1 MLSGISER
9 FLHFIWQYSLFDK
22 QALFI
27 NEGGKLEVISPG
39 LYHHDSGPDFRHAKI
54 KIDNTLW
61 VGNIELHLRSS
72 DWQRHNHQNDKV
84 YSSVILHVV
93 LLHDMEV
100 QDAHGNNI
108 PVLELRNKIPEK
120 VLERWHILNAGMFS
134 IPCAEIGRAD
144 VLTMNNWMDRLIVE
158 RLESRS
164 GQINDM
170 LKSCG
175 FDWEQAFHVFLFRA
189 MGMGINA
196 LPFELLAR
204 IISIKFIKQYN
215 QSSFQLEALLFGS
228 SGLLP
233 KETMDPYPQALL
245 KEYQFLSRKHKI
257 QGIEP
262 HLWKFLRMRPVN
274 FPTVRIAQVAG
285 IYSESSISL
294 ESLSEIESI
303 KTLIKVLKGKTSEY
317 WNTHYH
323 FQEETDFKK
332 KELGIASARGLL
344 INAIIPILFEYAR
357 HRSNQGLRERCL
369 DWLYELRQEDNM
381 VIRQWTHFGV
391 QPSSAA
397 QSQALIQLK
406 RNYCDQRRC
415 LECTIGHR
423 LLKDALH

>member
-1 MLSGISER
+1 MLNGISER
-9 FLHFIWQYSLFDK
+9 FLHFIWQYSLFEM
-22 QALFI
+22 QALYSHQ
-27 NEGGKLEVISPG
+27 GAKLDVISPG

-120 VLERWHILNAGMFS
+120 VLERWQILNAGMFS

-204 IISIKFIKQYN
+204 IINIKFIKQYN

-233 KETMDPYPQALL
+233 QDTLDPYPQALL

-262 HLWKFLRMRPVN
+262 HLWRFLRMRPVN

-285 IYSESSISL
+285 IYS
-294 ESLSEIESI
+294 
-303 KTLIKVLKGKTSEY
+303 
-317 WNTHYH
+317 
-323 FQEETDFKK
+323 
-332 KELGIASARGLL
+332 
-344 INAIIPILFEYAR
+344 
-357 HRSNQGLRERCL
+357 
-369 DWLYELRQEDNM
+369 
-381 VIRQWTHFGV
+381 
-391 QPSSAA
+391 
-397 QSQALIQLK
+397 
-406 RNYCDQRRC
+406 
-415 LECTIGHR
+415 
-423 LLKDALH
+423 